1 MHQLSKRRSGMIV
14 IVSQFFAKFRSSSS
28 RRQWSFIGNSNVV
41 KETQQ
46 KGKKLVE
53 MDFFPLLS
61 RLASQLL

>member
-1 MHQLSKRRSGMIV
+1 MIV
-14 IVSQFFAKFRSSSS
+14 IVFFAKFRSSSS